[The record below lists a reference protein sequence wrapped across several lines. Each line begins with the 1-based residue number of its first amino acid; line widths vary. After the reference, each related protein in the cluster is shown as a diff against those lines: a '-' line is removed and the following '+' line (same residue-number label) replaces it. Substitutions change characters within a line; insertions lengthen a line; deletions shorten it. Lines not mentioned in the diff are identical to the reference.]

1 MTGTFRRFVGCV
13 FHHPFHKCSLFVVSQ
28 STLLGHL
35 VRVVPPAQ
43 TQAITAMY
51 PDRIVKVKR
60 VPCGTLTTNDVAL
73 FETSDYIG
81 NHAPTTIAA

>member
-1 MTGTFRRFVGCV
+1 
-13 FHHPFHKCSLFVVSQ
+13 
-28 STLLGHL
+28 
-35 VRVVPPAQ
+35 
-43 TQAITAMY
+43 MY